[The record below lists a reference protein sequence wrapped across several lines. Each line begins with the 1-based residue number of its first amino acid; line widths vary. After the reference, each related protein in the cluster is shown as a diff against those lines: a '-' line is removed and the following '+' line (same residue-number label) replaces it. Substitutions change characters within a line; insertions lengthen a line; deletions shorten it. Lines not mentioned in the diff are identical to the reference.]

1 MSLLVKNA
9 LLVEP
14 DLGKV
19 AKGNLVIRNGLID
32 RKNLS
37 ADTEFDCDGKFV
49 APGIVDLGVKVCE
62 PGERH
67 KESYESAGKAAAAGG
82 VTTIITRPDTKN
94 AIDTPENF
102 DFIRKKADEDCIV
115 NVFHIAALTKERK
128 GREICEI
135 GMLLDAGA
143 IAFSDCDSVIQDN
156 KILSRA
162 LTYSS
167 TLDALV
173 IGHPQ
178 DKSLSHGAVS
188 TSGKFSTLRGLPSV
202 SPLAERIGLERDL
215 ALVEMTKSKYHVD
228 QITSMQS
235 IETLR
240 RAKNSKLDISAGTSI
255 HHLSFN
261 ELDISD
267 YKTFFKLKPPLRSET
282 DRLATIEAV
291 RDGTIDIVSSM
302 HTPQDEESKR
312 LPFEEAA
319 SGAIGLE
326 TILTAMLRLY
336 HSNQLQMDQIFTA
349 ISLNPAKRL
358 GISGGLLSHNEP
370 ANLVIFDADKPFV
383 LERERL
389 YSKVKNTPFDGQKLQ
404 GRVLKTFVQ
413 GREVFSL

>member
-1 MSLLVKNA
+1 MH
-9 LLVEP
+9 
-14 DLGKV
+14 
-19 AKGNLVIRNGLID
+19 
-32 RKNLS
+32 RK
-37 ADTEFDCDGKFV
+37 
-49 APGIVDLGVKVCE
+49 
-62 PGERH
+62 R
-67 KESYESAGKAAAAGG
+67 
-82 VTTIITRPDTKN
+82 
-94 AIDTPENF
+94 
-102 DFIRKKADEDCIV
+102 
-115 NVFHIAALTKERK
+115 FHIAALTKERK

-215 ALVEMTKSKYHVD
+215 ALVEMTKAKYHVD
-228 QITSMQS
+228 QITNTHS

-240 RAKNSKLDISAGTSI
+240 RAKNSNLDISAGTSI

-267 YKTFFKLKPPLRSET
+267 YKTFFKLKPPLRSEA

-358 GISGGLLSHNEP
+358 GISGGSLSHNEP
-370 ANLVIFDADKPFV
+370 ADLVIFDADKPLI

-389 YSKVKNTPFDGQKLQ
+389 HSKVKNTPFDGQKLQ

>member
-14 DLGKV
+14 NLRKV

-32 RKNLS
+32 RKNLV

-94 AIDTPENF
+94 AIDTPEDF
-102 DFIRKKADEDCIV
+102 DFVRKKADEDCIV

-128 GREICEI
+128 GQEICEI

-178 DKSLSHGAVS
+178 DKTLSHGAVS

-215 ALVEMTKSKYHVD
+215 ALVEMTKAKYHLD
-228 QITSMQS
+228 QITNTHS
-235 IETLR
+235 IDCL
-240 RAKNSKLDISAGTSI
+240 LYTSP
-255 HHLSFN
+255 S
-261 ELDISD
+261 
-267 YKTFFKLKPPLRSET
+267 P
-282 DRLATIEAV
+282 
-291 RDGTIDIVSSM
+291 RD
-302 HTPQDEESKR
+302 
-312 LPFEEAA
+312 
-319 SGAIGLE
+319 
-326 TILTAMLRLY
+326 
-336 HSNQLQMDQIFTA
+336 
-349 ISLNPAKRL
+349 
-358 GISGGLLSHNEP
+358 
-370 ANLVIFDADKPFV
+370 
-383 LERERL
+383 
-389 YSKVKNTPFDGQKLQ
+389 
-404 GRVLKTFVQ
+404 
-413 GREVFSL
+413 